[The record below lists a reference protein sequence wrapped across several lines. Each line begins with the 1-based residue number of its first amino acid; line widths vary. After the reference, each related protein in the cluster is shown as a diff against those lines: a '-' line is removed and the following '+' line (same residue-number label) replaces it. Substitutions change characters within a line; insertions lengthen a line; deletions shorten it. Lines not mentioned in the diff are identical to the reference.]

1 MMFRKVLIAED
12 LGWNTRNIEEEVK
25 RLGAQEFVVTQYCD
39 DAYLKFLR
47 ALNDEAPFDLLIS
60 DLSFKEDHRTQ
71 KLKSGDELIS
81 AVRKYQKNLNIIVFS
96 MEERLQRIRFLF
108 EELNINAYVFKSRQ
122 SLKHLSAALDA
133 IANDKLYISP
143 QVAKALEKR
152 HSLDI
157 EDYDFMLLKKL
168 SIGLS
173 NKEVS
178 DYFKE
183 HDISPNGISSIEKRI
198 NRLRIQFKANNAV
211 HLISNAKDLGLI

>member
-1 MMFRKVLIAED
+1 MSSSPLLSFWV
-12 LGWNTRNIEEEVK
+12 
-25 RLGAQEFVVTQYCD
+25 RLSS
-39 DAYLKFLR
+39 
-47 ALNDEAPFDLLIS
+47 LNDEDPFDLLIS